1 MSVTP
6 VSRCGSSPHTRGAP
20 PAPEEMDESD
30 GIIPAYAGSTTVA
43 QSASGHGT
51 DHPRIRGEHDHALF
65 FAGWRRG
72 SSPHTRGALARLCR
86 ILKIQGIIPAYA
98 GSTFTF
104 SGLMVASADHPRIRG
119 EHGCVRRVSCALA
132 GSSPHTRGALVTSR
146 VALPTEPDH
155 PRIRGE
161 HRRPPDRR
169 VAQGGSSPH
178 TRGARRRSRWR
189 RRRGRIIP
197 AYAGST
203 SRSSAPRTAGG
214 DHPRIRGEH
223 KNNNFVGL

>member
-72 SSPHTRGALARLCR
+72 SSPHTRGARLR
-86 ILKIQGIIPAYA
+86 KESVLRPRGIIPAYA
-98 GSTFTF
+98 GSTRDFQGGF
-104 SGLMVASADHPRIRG
+104 ADG
-119 EHGCVRRVSCALA
+119 A
-132 GSSPHTRGALVTSR
+132 GSSPHTRGAPTASR
-146 VALPTEPDH
+146 
-155 PRIRGE
+155 
-161 HRRPPDRR
+161 
-169 VAQGGSSPH
+169 SPS
-178 TRGARRRSRWR
+178 GA
-189 RRRGRIIP
+189 GRIIP

-203 SRSSAPRTAGG
+203 APKPMAPAARP

-223 KNNNFVGL
+223 VSIQRPKDGGRGSSPHTRGAQK